1 MTGLMAGADMPGACA
16 MPRVVVFDFDGVL
29 HRGDAFVLFVRER
42 YRRAPWRLAGLL
54 LCLPWLVPLLLVAR
68 PRAIRALIHIG
79 LWGMR
84 PARYLAAVDAF
95 AMRRARQPGSFIREG
110 LRTLRRH
117 QCAGARVI
125 VATGCETTLAKRLL
139 EELGLPDVEVIGS
152 ELRAGW
158 FGMRAHYHNY
168 GPRKAQA
175 LARAGLAGWH
185 VAYTDAAED
194 LPLLRPAAECA
205 VLVNPAPKTRRR
217 LERALGTRLR
227 VVHWA

>member
-1 MTGLMAGADMPGACA
+1 MADHDRILAAAVGEIHGQARPGQQAMADAVATALEGGP
-16 MPRVVVFDFDGVL
+16 
-29 HRGDAFVLFVRER
+29 H
-42 YRRAPWRLAGLL
+42 
-54 LCLPWLVPLLLVAR
+54 LLVQAGTGTGKS
-68 PRAIRALIHIG
+68 LG
-79 LWGMR
+79 
-84 PARYLAAVDAF
+84 YLAPAL
-95 AMRRARQPGSFIREG
+95 ARCVETDS
-110 LRTLRRH
+110 
-117 QCAGARVI
+117 RVI

-194 LPLLRPAAECA
+194 LPLLRSAAECA